1 LGHRRLTI
9 PSPHGN
15 LTGLKPSQLRRLE
28 HVYRRRVPEDA
39 IISWELARFCTSLSH
54 EIGRQIGVL
63 INRRGAIEDVIVGN
77 DREVVLPDVS
87 DYRLG
92 RRSLRGLRLVH
103 THLRNEPLSQDDLTD
118 LALLRLDLM
127 AAVGVKADGQ
137 PGQLYAA
144 NILPPNSS
152 GKPYE
157 VWEPV
162 ALQECDVHLG
172 QFLGA
177 LEEELSRTRPAH
189 LVNDSQ
195 EQAILV
201 SVSRN
206 SVADQEESLVEL
218 ADLARSAGLVV
229 LDTIV
234 QRPQAIHSK
243 YLLGS
248 GKLKEVVIKALQHGV
263 DFLVFD
269 QNLTAAQATSI
280 AAVTDLKVID
290 RTQLILDIFSRRA
303 HSREGKIQVELAQLR
318 YLLPRL
324 TGHGTAMSRLAGGIG
339 GRGPGETKL
348 EVDRRRVR
356 DRISHLEKQ
365 IEVLAR
371 NRAQQRARRLRRDV
385 PIISIVGYTNAGKS
399 TLLNVLTH
407 SRVTAHDR
415 LFDTLD
421 TASRRLRFPEEREAI
436 VTDTVGFIRNL
447 PAELMG
453 AFRATLEELHDADL
467 FLHVADISSPILE
480 RQVAVVEGILR
491 ELSLDRVPRVLALNK
506 ADRIDPALAA
516 ILSTRLDGIA
526 VSALRPDTLI
536 PLLEAIEQ
544 RLWRLT
550 RTGIPC

>member
-1 LGHRRLTI
+1 MS
-9 PSPHGN
+9 SPHGN
-15 LTGLKPSQLRRLE
+15 LTGLKPNQLRRLE

-39 IISWELARFCTSLSH
+39 IISWELARFCTGLSH

-63 INRRGAIEDVIVGN
+63 INRRGAVEDVIVGN
-77 DREVVLPDVS
+77 DREVVLPDLS
-87 DYRLG
+87 GYRLG
-92 RRSLRGLRLVH
+92 RRSLRGVRLVH
-103 THLRNEPLSQDDLTD
+103 THLRDEPLSQDDLTD
-118 LALLRLDLM
+118 LALLRLDLI
-127 AAVGVKADGQ
+127 AAVGVNNDGQ
-137 PGQLYAA
+137 PGHLYAA
-144 NILPPNSS
+144 NILPPNQA

-157 VWEPV
+157 IWKPV

-172 QFLGA
+172 EFLRA

-189 LVNDSQ
+189 LVNDDQ

-201 SVSRN
+201 SVSRQ
-206 SVADQEESLVEL
+206 SLADQEESLVEL
-218 ADLARSAGLVV
+218 AELSRSAGLVV
-229 LDTIV
+229 LDQVV
-234 QRPQAIHSK
+234 QRPQAIHAK

-269 QNLTAAQATSI
+269 QDLTPAQATAI
-280 AAVTDLKVID
+280 AEVTELKVID

-324 TGHGTAMSRLAGGIG
+324 TGKGTAMSRLAGGIG

-356 DRISHLEKQ
+356 DRITHLEKQ
-365 IEVLAR
+365 IEALAR
-371 NRAQQRARRLRRDV
+371 NRAQQRARRLRREV

-399 TLLNVLTH
+399 TLLNVLTR

-421 TASRRLRFPEEREAI
+421 TASRRLRFPADREAI
-436 VTDTVGFIRNL
+436 VTDTVGFLRNL
-447 PAELMG
+447 PEELMG

-467 FLHVADISSPILE
+467 LLHVADISSPTLE

-491 ELSLDRVPRVLALNK
+491 ELGLDRVPRVLALNK
-506 ADRIDPALAA
+506 ADRVDPAQAA
-516 ILSTRLDGIA
+516 ILSARLGGVAISA
-526 VSALRPDTLI
+526 VRPETLL
-536 PLLEAIEQ
+536 PLLEEVEK
-544 RLWRLT
+544 RLWSLT
-550 RTGIPC
+550 QAVLPC